1 MQNAISVV
9 LSCFGI
15 CLNLIQSLGNL
26 DERSEVENRNKGK
39 GAQSKTNVDTDV
51 PSYVSSYLKT
61 ANAGIIMK
69 RFVWFVKKW

>member
-15 CLNLIQSLGNL
+15 YLNLIQSLGNL
-26 DERSEVENRNKGK
+26 NERSEVENRNKGK

-51 PSYVSSYLKT
+51 QVSSYLKT
-61 ANAGIIMK
+61 ANADIIMK